1 MMNFVDTALTDR
13 LTELNAMVDNYEK
26 IVAELNKDLNEANE
40 NARISR
46 LKMYSINTILT
57 NWFTEHLEDND
68 YGNMTVDLDDVNE
81 LMGMLEFDKIVPIR
95 TWAVEVEYS
104 GTGTVYVKAAS
115 EEEAIDIVNDESIHV
130 EYCGNCEDSE
140 FLFHDSSL
148 NALSAEISS

>member
-46 LKMYSINTILT
+46 VKMYSINTILT

-68 YGNMTVDLDDVNE
+68 YESMTVDLDEVNE
-81 LMGMLEFDKIVPIR
+81 LMGMLEFDKITPIR

-104 GTGTVYVKAAS
+104 GRGTVYVKAAS

-130 EYCGNCEDSE
+130 EYCGTCEASE
-140 FLFHDSSL
+140 FSYYDSSV
-148 NALSAEISS
+148 NALSAEMSS